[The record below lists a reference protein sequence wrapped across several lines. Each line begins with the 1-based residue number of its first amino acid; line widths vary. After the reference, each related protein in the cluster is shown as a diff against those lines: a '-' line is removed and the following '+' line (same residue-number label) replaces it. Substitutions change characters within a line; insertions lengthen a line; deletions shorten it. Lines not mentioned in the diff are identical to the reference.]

1 MSSATNVFIRSRVS
15 DKFRHRSP
23 ILIALLVAVLAM
35 STAPSVALAV
45 TKKSIS
51 EWVNCG
57 GGTADDTTGA
67 IAAFAAAK
75 NNAFTLVIDCQ
86 VHLHS
91 GTAIDRGIFIDTGT
105 TVEFTSAGKFF
116 IDNLFHPAFVIAD
129 SNAIT
134 LTNWNVEWDGV
145 VPVNPDIDGYYYEGK
160 WVSVPNGALQPAGS
174 FNDLVLTP
182 WMTKNRWITF
192 NQEKGYVKP
201 IWVGGV
207 NASAVFYVTGDTY
220 NIAVTGMHL
229 YAPPNVAAD
238 HFIPMA
244 FSFSANYKPEQTVY
258 KTTPIALKYVDAPH
272 QMTFSGVTLDG
283 VLMGFQGNLK
293 NVLFEDITSLR
304 YADLMDAGGGNVG
317 GIGKWFPPPHLF
329 YLNYNETGDKY
340 LFNTDIH
347 FETVNDLGPRL
358 GTARDKTAAGGL
370 SGFTNSL
377 KLGCTFCSVNN
388 YVSHRPD
395 GFMDLLASSYLTVTN
410 VTAIFDSSFTNYLY
424 PNGVRFTDDSGYSH
438 VTFSDINFSDTAASS
453 LNGPVGNAP
462 STTNVDIA
470 FGGVAVAM
478 KHWAGSD
485 FPTPT
490 MGGSTNSINLNF
502 TMASQLMKIT
512 HVQKNTLV
520 STVQA
525 SPATIRV
532 GTSTT
537 MKWSARNATACSTSG
552 VTAAAVRPFDSLAL
566 KLAAVGT
573 KSFSL
578 RCVNN
583 TATTVATVQLVAN

>member
-1 MSSATNVFIRSRVS
+1 MLSASTVSPRSNL
-15 DKFRHRSP
+15 FRPRFA
-23 ILIALLVAVLAM
+23 LLFALLVAGIVM

-51 EWVNCG
+51 NWVNCA

-67 IAAFAAAK
+67 IAAFEAAK
-75 NNAFTLVIDCQ
+75 HNAFTLVVDCQ

-91 GTAIDRGIFIDTGT
+91 GSAIDRGIFIDTGT

-129 SNAIT
+129 SNTIT
-134 LTNWNVEWDGV
+134 LTNWNIEWDGTI
-145 VPVNPDIDGYYYEGK
+145 PVNPDVDGYYYQGK
-160 WVSVPNGALQPAGS
+160 WVSVPNGALQPAGA
-174 FNDLVLTP
+174 FNDVVLSP
-182 WMTKNRWITF
+182 WMAKNRYITF
-192 NQEKGYVKP
+192 NQEKGYVNP

-207 NASAVFYVTGDTY
+207 NSSAVFYVTGDTY
-220 NIAVTGMHL
+220 NIVVTGMHL
-229 YAPPNVAAD
+229 YAPTNVTAN

-244 FSFSANYKPEQTVY
+244 FSFSANYKPDQTVY
-258 KTTPIALKYVDAPH
+258 KTTPIALKYVDVPH
-272 QMTFSGVTLDG
+272 QMTISGLTLDG
-283 VLMGFQGNLK
+283 ALMGFQGNLRD
-293 NVLFEDITSLR
+293 VLFEDITSLR
-304 YADLMDAGGGNVG
+304 YGDLMDSSGNNVG

-329 YLNYNETGDKY
+329 YLNYNETGDKN

-347 FETVNDLGPRL
+347 METVNDLGPRL
-358 GTARDKTAAGGL
+358 GTARDKTAADGK

-377 KLGCTFCSVNN
+377 KLGCTFCSVND

-410 VTAIFDSSFTNYLY
+410 VTAVFDSSFTNYLY
-424 PNGVRFTDDSGYSH
+424 PNGVRFTDASGYSH
-438 VTFSDINFSDTAASS
+438 VTFTNVNFSDTAATTM
-453 LNGPVGNAP
+453 NGPVGNAP
-462 STTNVDIA
+462 SATNVDID
-470 FGGVAVAM
+470 FNNVAIAM
-478 KHWAGSD
+478 KHWSGSD
-485 FPTPT
+485 YPTPT
-490 MGGSTNSINLNF
+490 MGGSSNSINLNF
-502 TMASQLMKIT
+502 TMASQLMKVT

-537 MKWSARNATACSTSG
+537 MTWSARNATSCTTSG
-552 VTAAAVRPFDSLAL
+552 ITAATVRPFDSLAL
-566 KLAAVGT
+566 KLPAIGT

-578 RCVNN
+578 HCVNSVAN
-583 TATTVATVQLVAN
+583 TVATVQVVAQ